1 MNDKQHFEKHYSKLR
16 LEALILSLIF
26 GSIFGFFA
34 GFVAAFSTWFPK
46 DLNGMWISLATIFG
60 VTAICTTI
68 YYFKKFRPTAMRN
81 AQRIDRLGLE
91 ERLITMVEY
100 ETDNSFVAAIQRE
113 DAKQKLAEVSPA
125 NIRIRLPKTKTM
137 VTLII
142 SFVLCAAMTTVTTLS
157 DFGIIKSGLE
167 FLEDL
172 VEQAT
177 GEEQIKYI
185 SVTYDVEGGGSI
197 DGESDQLLPLLDPD
211 KGASSEMIVAVADDG
226 WEFVEWD
233 DGYKKPARSDKGLK
247 EDVVFVAI
255 FMQMDQESQDG
266 QPTDSSDQEQDKQQ
280 PKEDQEQQQQD
291 QQQQPDEQDKESQS
305 PMGGGKYEEAN
316 QIIDGE
322 TYYREVKQ
330 LYKEMLLERLET
342 EGDQLSPEE
351 RAIIEAYLEIV

>member
-26 GSIFGFFA
+26 GLIFGFFA

-46 DLNGMWISLATIFG
+46 EVNGMWISLATLFG
-60 VTAICTTI
+60 VTAISTAI
-68 YYFKKFRPTAMRN
+68 FYFKKFRPTAMRS
-81 AQRIDRLGLE
+81 AKRIDSLGLE

-100 ETDNSFVAAIQRE
+100 ESDDSFVAAIQRE

-125 NIRIRLPKTKTM
+125 NIKIRLPKTKTL
-137 VTLII
+137 VILLIAFI
-142 SFVLCAAMTTVTTLS
+142 LCAGMTTVTTLS

-167 FLEDL
+167 FFEDL
-172 VEQAT
+172 VDEVT
-177 GEEQIKYI
+177 GEDQIKYV

-197 DGESDQLLPLLDPD
+197 DGESDQLIPI
-211 KGASSEMIVAVADDG
+211 GTSTEMIVAVADDG

-233 DGYKKPARSDKGLK
+233 DGYKKPARSDKNIN

-266 QPTDSSDQEQDKQQ
+266 QPSDSSDQEQDQQQ
-280 PKEDQEQQQQD
+280 PKEEQDQQQQD
-291 QQQQPDEQDKESQS
+291 QQQQPDEQDKENQS

-330 LYKEMLLERLET
+330 LYKELLRERLET
-342 EGDQLSPEE
+342 EGDSLSPEE